1 MAENS
6 NQNKNN
12 SNGKRAAL
20 VAGGIGLAGASLS
33 LVNKK
38 VRKKAKKAKEHTKE
52 EIKDQAKDTVDDMPK
67 TKNAAAATAVGKK
80 VLQPF

>member
-1 MAENS
+1 M
-6 NQNKNN
+6 
-12 SNGKRAAL
+12 L
-20 VAGGIGLAGASLS
+20 VPPYHLLI
-33 LVNKK
+33 KK